1 MARAIIQEGG
11 KEVIPKSITVFGE
24 EYFIDPETKEV
35 IITDKDGKELA
46 RTPYANPRSA
56 TEKISYNFGGWDD
69 IPTKANEID
78 FGKLIEILYGL
89 RYRTGTTRK
98 GDIRHPMSWTTMY
111 REMGDPNPDKTKT
124 FAVYGKTVNAIK
136 ANDLAGTDA
145 TDSGANIPTREAF
158 VEKEYKDWLGAELEL
173 ITDPKAQGDKMSTLI
188 EKSSSF
194 FKTFN
199 LCFVDI
205 LN

>member
-78 FGKLIEILYGL
+78 FGKLI
-89 RYRTGTTRK
+89 
-98 GDIRHPMSWTTMY
+98 
-111 REMGDPNPDKTKT
+111 
-124 FAVYGKTVNAIK
+124 
-136 ANDLAGTDA
+136 
-145 TDSGANIPTREAF
+145 
-158 VEKEYKDWLGAELEL
+158 
-173 ITDPKAQGDKMSTLI
+173 
-188 EKSSSF
+188 
-194 FKTFN
+194 
-199 LCFVDI
+199 
-205 LN
+205 